1 VAIELRPYQ
10 NNGITAVKRVL
21 ASGKRK
27 PILVAPTGS
36 GKTVV
41 ASAIIESAVSKGKRV
56 LFLAHRIELISQAAM
71 KLAQFGIEHRVIA
84 PSDAI
89 RRIKIQQFRE
99 LGRSYVNN
107 GAPVAVGTVQTVSRR
122 LAMLPPDIIIIDECH
137 LSIAPT
143 YQKCVAEFPRA
154 IVLGLTATP
163 TRLDGRGLGEMY
175 DAMVK
180 LAEPQEI
187 ADMGFLVPMRFFAA
201 AHLPDLSGIKRVRG
215 DYDQRTLADAVDKPA
230 LIGDAVEHY
239 RRLAHGRPA
248 MAFCV
253 SVKHAVD
260 TAAAFVAAGYRA
272 VAVSGETNDDE
283 RAGHIT
289 GLAAGTVD
297 VVCNCALYIEGLD
310 CPVIACIIL
319 LAPTQSLPRYLQ
331 SVGRGSRPAPGK
343 RDCIVLDHAG
353 NCRRHGFPYGSREWS
368 LDGAVTRTREAD
380 DEPDVTV
387 TTCPECFTVHE
398 PAPTCP
404 SCGYM
409 YPAKVRKLIQEDG
422 ELVEI
427 TASEQMRLR
436 LEQEEAKRRESL
448 ERKREDAKAD
458 TLESLIELGKK
469 RGYKF
474 PKLWAEKL
482 WAARQ
487 NRKAA
492 FTK

>member
-1 VAIELRPYQ
+1 MGIELRPYQ
-10 NNGITAVKRVL
+10 VNGIAEVKRVL
-21 ASGKRK
+21 SSGKRA
-27 PILVAPTGS
+27 PILIAPTGS

-84 PSDAI
+84 PSDAV
-89 RRIKIQQFRE
+89 RRMKIQQFRE
-99 LGRSYVNN
+99 LNRSYVNPL
-107 GAPVAVGTVQTVSRR
+107 AAVSVGTVQTVSRR
-122 LAMLPPDIIIIDECH
+122 LAMQPPDIIIIDECH

-187 ADMGFLVPMRFFAA
+187 ADMWFLVPMRFFAA
-201 AHLPDLSGIKRVRG
+201 AHLPDLSGIKKVRG
-215 DYDQRTLADAVDKPA
+215 DYDQKGLAEAVDKPA
-230 LIGDAVEHY
+230 LIGDAVDHY
-239 RRLAHGRPA
+239 RRVARGRPA

-253 SVKHAVD
+253 SIKHAED

-272 VAVSGETNDDE
+272 VATSGNTSDDD
-283 RAGHIT
+283 RAGHIA
-289 GLAAGTVD
+289 GLANGTID

-310 CPVIACIIL
+310 CPVISCIIL

-353 NCRRHGFPYGSREWS
+353 NCRRHGFPYDSREWS
-368 LDGAVTRTREAD
+368 LDGAVTRTRSAS
-380 DEPDVTV
+380 DEPDVTIA
-387 TTCPECFTVHE
+387 TCPECFTVHE
-398 PAPTCP
+398 PAPQCP
-404 SCGYM
+404 ACGYI
-409 YPAKVRKLIQEDG
+409 YPAKVRKLIQEEG

-427 TASEQMRLR
+427 TASEQVRLK

-448 ERKREDAKAD
+448 ERKRQEARAD
-458 TLESLIELGKK
+458 TLDALIELAKS
-469 RGYKF
+469 RGYRY
-474 PKLWAEKL
+474 PEAWAKHRI
-482 WAARQ
+482 AGRAR
-487 NRKAA
+487 KKA
-492 FTK
+492 FTE